1 MASGD
6 PTDIRRAVI
15 LAGGKGSRLAPY
27 TAVIPKP
34 LLPIGD
40 EAILDLVLRQLRDF
54 GFGDITLAVGHLA
67 HLIQAVIGDGAKR
80 GLTIDYHEED
90 QPLGTVG
97 PLATIDR
104 LDKPFLVMNGDVLT
118 SLDYGDLMDAHVAS
132 GNLLTIA
139 CHRRTVKI
147 DFGVLHLGEEPAR
160 TVPITGFE
168 EKPELGYTVSMG
180 VYVFDPAALEYVDD
194 GAYMDLPDLVLRLIE
209 AGRPVGS
216 YLFDG
221 YWLDIGRHDD
231 YERANA
237 EFESVKATLLRPS
250 AADPAPAR

>member
-1 MASGD
+1 MDSND
-6 PTDIRRAVI
+6 STQSRRAVI

-40 EAILDLVLRQLRDF
+40 EAILDLVLQQLRSFDF
-54 GFGDITLAVGHLA
+54 GDVTLAVGHLS
-67 HLIQAVIGDGAKR
+67 HLIQAVIGDGSKR
-80 GLTIDYHEED
+80 GLAIDYHEED

-97 PLATIDR
+97 PLGTIDR
-104 LDKPFLVMNGDVLT
+104 LDEPFLVMNGDVLT
-118 SLDYGDLMDAHVAS
+118 SLDYGALFEAHLAS
-132 GNLLTIA
+132 GNVLTIA

-147 DFGVLHLGEEPAR
+147 DFGVLHLGEEGGP

-168 EKPELGYTVSMG
+168 EKPMLDYTVSMG
-180 VYVFDPAALEYVDD
+180 VYIFDPAALEYVD
-194 GAYMDLPDLVLRLIE
+194 GQSYMDLPDLVLQLIE
-209 AGRPVGS
+209 AGKPVGS
-216 YLFDG
+216 YPFDG

-237 EFESVKATLLRPS
+237 EFESVKATLLRPN
-250 AADPAPAR
+250 AAPPART

>member
-1 MASGD
+1 MAT
-6 PTDIRRAVI
+6 TDSTRARRAVI

-54 GFGDITLAVGHLA
+54 DFGDITLAVGHLA
-67 HLIQAVIGDGAKR
+67 HLIQAVIGDGARR
-80 GLTIDYHEED
+80 GLAIDYHEED

-104 LDKPFLVMNGDVLT
+104 LEEPFLVMNGDVLT
-118 SLDYGDLMDAHVAS
+118 SLDYGGLFDAHVES
-132 GNLLTIA
+132 GNLLTVA

-147 DFGVLHLGEEPAR
+147 DFGVLHLGDEGGA

-180 VYVFDPAALEYVDD
+180 VYVFDPAALAYVD
-194 GAYMDLPDLVLRLIE
+194 GSTYMDLPDLVLRLIE
-209 AGRPVGS
+209 AGEPVGS

-237 EFESVKATLLRPS
+237 EFEGVKATLLRPS
-250 AADPAPAR
+250 AAQPAQA